1 MSLSLSVTDLDAF
14 RRYREMEE
22 MTLAELLRQLRRE
35 DGPNEAMLAG
45 TALHSILETSANDEL
60 VSVQRNGFS
69 FRFNLEAEIS
79 LAPIRELSGRRDYQI
94 NGETVTLR
102 GRVDEMDGITIT
114 DHKLTKNFD
123 AQRYADRY
131 QWRCYLSIFGAS
143 RFVYNLFI
151 GEKAGES
158 DLGIE
163 WDVYDFHRLTFYRYP
178 ELESDVEREL
188 SRYVEF
194 AQRHLIAA

>member
-1 MSLSLSVTDLDAF
+1 VSLSLSVTDLDAF

-35 DGPNEAMLAG
+35 DPPNEAMLAG
-45 TALHSILETSANDEL
+45 TALHSILETSAGDDL

-69 FRFNLEAEIS
+69 FRFNVDAEIS
-79 LAPIRELSGRRDYQI
+79 LAPIRELSGRQDYVI
-94 NGETVTLR
+94 DGETVTLR

-158 DLGIE
+158 DAGIE
-163 WDVYDFHRLTFYRYP
+163 WDVYDFHTLTFYRYP
-178 ELESDVEREL
+178 ELESDVIREL
-188 SRYVEF
+188 GRYVEF
-194 AQRHLIAA
+194 ANHHLVAA

>member
-1 MSLSLSVTDLDAF
+1 VSLSLSVTDLDSF

-35 DGPNEAMLAG
+35 DPPNEAMLAG
-45 TALHSILETSANDEL
+45 TALHSILETSAGDDL

-69 FRFNLEAEIS
+69 FRFNVDAEIS
-79 LAPIRELSGRRDYQI
+79 LAPIRELSGRQDYVI
-94 NGETVTLR
+94 DGETVTLR

-158 DLGIE
+158 DAGIE
-163 WDVYDFHRLTFYRYP
+163 WDVYDFHTLTFYRYP
-178 ELESDVEREL
+178 ELESDVIREL
-188 SRYVEF
+188 GRYVEF
-194 AQRHLIAA
+194 ANHHLVAA

>member
-1 MSLSLSVTDLDAF
+1 VSLSLSVTDLDAF

-35 DGPNEAMLAG
+35 DPPNEAMLAG
-45 TALHSILETSANDEL
+45 TALHSILETSAGDDL

-69 FRFNLEAEIS
+69 FRFNVDAEIS
-79 LAPIRELSGRRDYQI
+79 LAPIRELSGRQDYVI
-94 NGETVTLR
+94 DGETVTLR

-143 RFVYNLFI
+143 RFIYNLFI

-158 DLGIE
+158 DGGIE
-163 WDVYDFHRLTFYRYP
+163 WDVYDFHQLTLYRYP
-178 ELESDVEREL
+178 ELESDVVREL
-188 SRYVEF
+188 TRYVEF
-194 AQRHLIAA
+194 AQHHLIAA

>member
-1 MSLSLSVTDLDAF
+1 VSLSLSVSDLDAF

-35 DGPNEAMLAG
+35 DPPNEAMLAG
-45 TALHSILETSANDEL
+45 TALHSVLENPPADEL
-60 VSVQRNGFS
+60 VSAQMGGYS
-69 FRFNLEAEIS
+69 FRFNIDGDVS
-79 LAPIRELSGRRDYQI
+79 LAPIRELSGRKDYVIDGQV
-94 NGETVTLR
+94 VTLR
-102 GRVDEMDGITIT
+102 GRVDGMDALTVY

-143 RFVYNLFI
+143 RFIYNLFI

-158 DLGIE
+158 DAGIE
-163 WDVYDFHRLTFYRYP
+163 WDVYDFHTLTFYRYP
-178 ELESDVEREL
+178 ELESDVIREL
-188 SRYVEF
+188 GRYVEF
-194 AQRHLIAA
+194 ANHHLVAA